1 MHFYHK
7 CKVYVPTM
15 LFAAL
20 IGTYLDLF
28 FVEKNL
34 YSFPTRPFPDLFS
47 INIAFTLFVLP
58 IFTAI
63 YIYVLKRVNILIR
76 IGMLLT
82 LSLAVA
88 FFESYSVQLGLF
100 TYSAEWNSIYSSFGY
115 VLFILILWKFH
126 DWMSSS

>member
-1 MHFYHK
+1 
-7 CKVYVPTM
+7 M